1 MSGWFLTSGVV
12 APVEAA
18 IAPPY
23 PALLAQAQ
31 TSAPRLIESNA
42 NVGIAQGDAQQAASR
57 PNPVLGLQVENIG
70 VDDAGGVSQR
80 ESTLAVSQALEL
92 GGKRR
97 ARIAAGGAEVTAA
110 EARQSLAA
118 VDFAYDLAIT
128 YAAAEAAQMR
138 VDVLVGD
145 LGRARDDV
153 RAARALV
160 TAGREADLRAVQ
172 AQAAA
177 AAAEADVQGAKAD
190 LSEALTQLS
199 ILAGAPEIYAGVTP
213 SLMSRADRLM
223 TPDLA
228 SGVSPTLQVA
238 EAEREAAARR
248 VTVERSR
255 ATPDL
260 TFSVG
265 ARQFAG
271 HGDTGFVAGLS
282 APLPLFDRNRGS
294 VAAANARLNAAN
306 ARLNGARLESE
317 GSRRAA
323 AAQANALQAR
333 LSSAIQSEAAAN
345 EAYGLAR
352 LGYEGGKTPL
362 AEVLNARRA
371 LTEAQGR
378 QLDAR
383 LARLRAEAALARLL
397 GRTPFGED

>member
-1 MSGWFLTSGVV
+1 MSGWFLTSGLV
-12 APVEAA
+12 APVQGA

-23 PALLAQAQ
+23 AALLAQAR
-31 TSAPRLIESNA
+31 TSSPRLIESNA
-42 NVGIAQGDAQQAASR
+42 NVGVAQGDALQAASR

-70 VDDAGGVSQR
+70 VDDAGGISQR

-97 ARIAAGGAEVTAA
+97 ARIAASGAEITAA

-118 VDFAYDLAIT
+118 IDFAYDLAIA
-128 YAAAEAAQMR
+128 YGAAEAAQMH
-138 VDVLVGD
+138 VDLLVGD
-145 LGRARDDV
+145 LGRAREDV

-160 TAGREADLRAVQ
+160 DAGREADLRAVQ

-190 LSEALTQLS
+190 LSEALTRLS
-199 ILAGAPEIYAGVTP
+199 ILAGAPEIYTGVTP
-213 SLMSRADRLM
+213 SLISRADRLKAPNL
-223 TPDLA
+223 TSAL
-228 SGVSPTLQVA
+228 SPALQVA

-248 VTVERSR
+248 VAVERSR

-260 TFSVG
+260 TFSIG
-265 ARQFAG
+265 GRQFAG
-271 HGDTGFVAGLS
+271 HGGAGVVAGLS

-294 VAAANARLNAAN
+294 VAAANARLAAAD
-306 ARLNGARLESE
+306 ARLNGARLEAE
-317 GSRRAA
+317 GGRRAA
-323 AAQANALQAR
+323 VAQASALQAR
-333 LSSAIQSEAAAN
+333 LASAIQSEAAAS
-345 EAYGLAR
+345 EAYSLAR

-362 AEVLNARRA
+362 VEVLNARRA

-383 LARLRAEAALARLL
+383 LARVRAEAALARLL
-397 GRTPFGED
+397 GRTPFGEN